1 MSVHTTPLR
10 LFALLLALLPA
21 VGAVGSDAVGISE
34 ISFLDRQYMAQQR
47 TVLED
52 LTRRHFGRT
61 FNGNRDNDLGLLQRL
76 LDHRLVRNDQTR
88 ELQAMGVIMGDLL
101 ATELGLHW
109 VIYQDDLGRSRGL
122 RDGDTDTYLF
132 PITMISRRWEVGN
145 RTPVDEIYDK
155 ARTAVI
161 DSRPELP
168 FQ

>member
-1 MSVHTTPLR
+1 MPMRPAPLR
-10 LFALLLALLPA
+10 LLALFLALLLA
-21 VGAVGSDAVGISE
+21 VGAVASDAVRIGE
-34 ISFLDRQYMAQQR
+34 LSFLDRQYMAQQR

-109 VIYQDDLGRSRGL
+109 VIYQDDLGRSRAL

-132 PITMISRRWEVGN
+132 PITMISRRREVDN
-145 RTPVDEIYDK
+145 RTPVAEIYDK
-155 ARTAVI
+155 ARAAVI
-161 DSRPELP
+161 DSRPALP